1 MEMLSEQL
9 DIPVGTPEIWTR
21 GEVSGAISMRV
32 SETSEENI
40 WSERR
45 RELRKNPQAI
55 QCPKVM

>member
-1 MEMLSEQL
+1 MNNWIFQL
-9 DIPVGTPEIWTR
+9 GLQRVVWTR

-45 RELRKNPQAI
+45 RDLRKNP
-55 QCPKVM
+55 